1 MNVNIQLNFL
11 NSKEMIEM
19 EMILNLIALIMC
31 LFGVVMVYDARI
43 ITKRLFGFGD
53 QNQATWG
60 LKILGFII
68 AIIGALIIYF

>member
-1 MNVNIQLNFL
+1 
-11 NSKEMIEM
+11 M
-19 EMILNLIALIMC
+19 ETFINLIALIMC
-31 LFGVVMVYDARI
+31 LAGVAMVYDARI

-60 LKILGFII
+60 LKILGFIV